1 VLTCGLIPANPT
13 ELLERP
19 RMAELMAQLRDAYDY
34 VVLDTPPVGYVA
46 EYFVLVRFLD
56 ANIYVVRH
64 NYTERSLVH
73 QINELHQSQRI
84 KQLYMVIN
92 DMRFSHNYEY
102 RYKQK
107 AYAYGY

>member
-1 VLTCGLIPANPT
+1 
-13 ELLERP
+13 
-19 RMAELMAQLRDAYDY
+19 MAELLTQLRAEYDY
-34 VVLDTPPVGYVA
+34 VVLDTPPVGFVA

-64 NYTERSLVH
+64 NYTERGLVS
-73 QINELHQSQRI
+73 QIDELHRTQRI

-92 DMRFSHNYEY
+92 DMHFDRNYEY
-102 RYKQK
+102 RYKSK